1 MSTTISDNVPRKR
14 DSVATRK
21 ALLDAARELFGA
33 QGYDDT
39 TLREIGERAGA
50 DASLI
55 ARYFGNKAALYIAV
69 VATESLQYRATT
81 ISETVEETVH
91 LLRERTDR
99 IGVGPISQALL
110 DPSIDPEIRAAAADR
125 ISKRL
130 IDRIVEQMDGDA
142 DNLARLRAE
151 VAVASLIGTMFMRG
165 QGVFPAIA
173 DAAPVDLDT
182 VLVEMLRAVLIPE

>member
-1 MSTTISDNVPRKR
+1 MSSAASDNLPRKR
-14 DSVATRK
+14 DSVATRQ
-21 ALLDAARELFGA
+21 ALLNAARELFGA

-69 VATESLQYRATT
+69 VASEFLQYRATT

-99 IGVGPISQALL
+99 TGVGPISQALL
-110 DPSIDPEIRAAAADR
+110 DPSIDPEIRTAAADR
-125 ISKRL
+125 ISMRL
-130 IDRIVEQMDGDA
+130 IDRIVGQMDGDA
-142 DNLARLRAE
+142 DNLTRLRAE

-173 DAAPVDLDT
+173 DASPEDLDT